1 MTTIRR
7 GIVLAVLGVLATA
20 AETRAD
26 SPGELA
32 ERLRKATAVLSEMA
46 SGKQDTDIPR
56 EKGPKSLHDAANTDG
71 SYKGRD
77 LLPRPVHRL
86 LRGRLVR
93 GRHRAAG
100 RLRDPDALRRE
111 RRLPRGAAGRPPRD
125 PGQRAPLRQRARHL
139 LATAQEA
146 LRAIR

>member
-71 SYKGRD
+71 SFKAEIFSYARSTVFFAGASFEGATVQPDGSAIRTLSAATAASPAVLPGRRHA
-77 LLPRPVHRL
+77 LPAPARPVVH
-86 LRGRLVR
+86 
-93 GRHRAAG
+93 
-100 RLRDPDALRRE
+100 
-111 RRLPRGAAGRPPRD
+111 
-125 PGQRAPLRQRARHL
+125 
-139 LATAQEA
+139 
-146 LRAIR
+146 